1 VPAAELEAGPSYKE
15 DSDSWLEVSP
25 EDVDAMLAA
34 RTGRSS
40 GQAADD
46 TGIDPE
52 VAEGDE
58 RGQALSDL
66 AKKVESFV
74 GGKGDVDGARF
85 AE

>member
-1 VPAAELEAGPSYKE
+1 
-15 DSDSWLEVSP
+15 
-25 EDVDAMLAA
+25 MLAA

-46 TGIDPE
+46 TAIDPE

-66 AKKVESFV
+66 ARKVESFV